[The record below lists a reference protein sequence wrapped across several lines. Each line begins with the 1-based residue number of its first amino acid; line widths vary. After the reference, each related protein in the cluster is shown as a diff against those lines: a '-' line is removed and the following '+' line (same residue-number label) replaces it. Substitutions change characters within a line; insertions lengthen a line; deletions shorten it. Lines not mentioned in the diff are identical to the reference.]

1 MAPSSSQWSG
11 AAPRG
16 TLVPEGS
23 EPEAPESS
31 MLQVLEVS
39 ARLVQDGSHATLLQ
53 DELVQEESDA
63 DVDGVSLGVVN
74 VEVDGDRPSARR

>member
-1 MAPSSSQWSG
+1 M
-11 AAPRG
+11 
-16 TLVPEGS
+16 
-23 EPEAPESS
+23 
-31 MLQVLEVS
+31 S

-74 VEVDGDRPSARR
+74 IEVDGDRPSARR